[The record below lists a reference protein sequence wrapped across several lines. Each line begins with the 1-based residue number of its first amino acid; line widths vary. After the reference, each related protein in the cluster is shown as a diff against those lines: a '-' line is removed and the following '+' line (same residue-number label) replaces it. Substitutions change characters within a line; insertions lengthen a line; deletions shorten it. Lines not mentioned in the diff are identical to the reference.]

1 MLRVSLYFCT
11 CVDYVLYHIDVFI
24 EISSFKEA
32 LTDQSFGVFD
42 SPLPMS
48 DMVCEEDGHFLRFG
62 ILLVFGELCP
72 IIRNHG
78 MQSLSFRLKV
88 CDGCF
93 RQSSASF
100 EGSFRIIRK
109 PDSLSLIIMM
119 TFRLFFPTM
128 VSISPNPRTVL
139 SRRRLK
145 VFVLSRHVLVSPLTY
160 RKNHAYYSVSPLWRR
175 CMYRGFPHL
184 SQIGR

>member
-1 MLRVSLYFCT
+1 MLRVSVYFCT

-48 DMVCEEDGHFLRFG
+48 DMVWRRRWPFPALWHSVGVWRTLSHY
-62 ILLVFGELCP
+62 P
-72 IIRNHG
+72 
-78 MQSLSFRLKV
+78 QS
-88 CDGCF
+88 C
-93 RQSSASF
+93 
-100 EGSFRIIRK
+100 
-109 PDSLSLIIMM
+109 
-119 TFRLFFPTM
+119 
-128 VSISPNPRTVL
+128 

>member
-1 MLRVSLYFCT
+1 MPGSVGLPLSRTPLSVNQTSFQLSIVNYQLRQFPSASLQRYSGNSSKHP
-11 CVDYVLYHIDVFI
+11 LLG
-24 EISSFKEA
+24 IS
-32 LTDQSFGVFD
+32 
-42 SPLPMS
+42 P
-48 DMVCEEDGHFLRFG
+48 
-62 ILLVFGELCP
+62 
-72 IIRNHG
+72 
-78 MQSLSFRLKV
+78 
-88 CDGCF
+88 CF

>member
-1 MLRVSLYFCT
+1 MSYTILMYLSKSVPLRKLW
-11 CVDYVLYHIDVFI
+11 LI
-24 EISSFKEA
+24 
-32 LTDQSFGVFD
+32 
-42 SPLPMS
+42 SPLVFLTAPFPWVIWS
-48 DMVCEEDGHFLRFG
+48 GEEDGHFLRFG

-72 IIRNHG
+72 IIHNHG
-78 MQSLSFRLKV
+78 MQSLSYRLKV